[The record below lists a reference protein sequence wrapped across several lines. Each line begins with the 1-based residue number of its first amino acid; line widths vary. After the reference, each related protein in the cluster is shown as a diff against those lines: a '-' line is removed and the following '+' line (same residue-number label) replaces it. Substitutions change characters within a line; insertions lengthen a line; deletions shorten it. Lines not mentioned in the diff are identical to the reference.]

1 MSTISSKTTL
11 YVGQWNSTEYV
22 YALNSDSAVASVK
35 QHFAYGD
42 PSEDDY
48 AVGEQWASADNDSGW
63 KIVAKEV
70 NTLRIGV
77 RVEMGSQGDTAHMN
91 WTCPFC
97 GEGFSDEWRPD
108 DTLPVLLMCGCNEQS
123 KFLLGVHEM

>member
-1 MSTISSKTTL
+1 MSTTTSKTTL

-22 YALNSDSAVASVK
+22 YALNSDSAVASIR

-42 PSEDDY
+42 PAEDVY
-48 AVGEQWASADNDSGW
+48 AVGEQWASEGNDSGW
-63 KIVAKEV
+63 RIVTKEINALKISV
-70 NTLRIGV
+70 G
-77 RVEMGSQGDTAHMN
+77 VEMGGQGDTAHVI

-97 GEGFSDEWRPD
+97 GERFSDEWRPD

-123 KFLLGVHEM
+123 KFLLGVQEM